1 MNDKN
6 VMLIEVLTKVRKI
19 RNKVYDKI
27 SNPVEDLQ
35 ELTKSWK
42 NTRKQVIKQHSLF
55 KDEFEQNFKSLVDKI
70 A

>member
-27 SNPVEDLQ
+27 SNSVEDLQ

-42 NTRKQVIKQHSLF
+42 NTRK
-55 KDEFEQNFKSLVDKI
+55 
-70 A
+70 